1 MRFWAFAGGLDC
13 CISFISHA
21 RGRSAACGASSCRSA
36 SCTIGWHPSGVVVA
50 PRRKGLWQVPPWW
63 RSGGHNWRWWRRTS
77 RRLRRR
83 QRRGSPVAWRW
94 EPRWQGAAGPA
105 MASSTWLSGG
115 MQGARGLPNVI
126 ACNTGINACK
136 EAKQWHQA
144 LGHLAGMQ
152 MAHGLPNVIAYSAAI
167 SACVKAEHW
176 HQALCLLAV
185 MQMAHVVPNVITSL
199 VTRCKPAEA
208 ALQVLACGAWGGAW
222 LYLGPWS
229 LEVRTAALQTM
240 GHQRVFQGS
249 YHSGNGAYWGLV
261 RVVAPLSGQL
271 PEGTTSSEPC
281 SAGLRSGEGPPAPT
295 CAHSAGG
302 GT

>member
-1 MRFWAFAGGLDC
+1 
-13 CISFISHA
+13 
-21 RGRSAACGASSCRSA
+21 
-36 SCTIGWHPSGVVVA
+36 
-50 PRRKGLWQVPPWW
+50 
-63 RSGGHNWRWWRRTS
+63 
-77 RRLRRR
+77 
-83 QRRGSPVAWRW
+83 
-94 EPRWQGAAGPA
+94 

-115 MQGARGLPNVI
+115 MQGTRGLPNVI

-185 MQMAHVVPNVITSL
+185 MQMAHVIPNVITSL
-199 VTRCKPAEA
+199 VTRCKPADA

-240 GHQRVFQGS
+240 GHQRVFMGS

-261 RVVAPLSGQL
+261 EGAWRHQCVGHPTRVDWHSRAMSAPHQGISRWEQHH
-271 PEGTTSSEPC
+271 P
-281 SAGLRSGEGPPAPT
+281 GERRPAP
-295 CAHSAGG
+295 CGGAHARRSVFAVAGP
-302 GT
+302 